1 MSLMTPGGAGSAMPP
16 AMPLRSAADPVA
28 DNATSVDD
36 GWRAHHV
43 AIDVEDGPM
52 GTEFSP

>member
-1 MSLMTPGGAGSAMPP
+1 MPP